1 MNSRSD
7 FKCGFSTLLFSSL
20 LSGKKYEI
28 ITLVLKPQNGIE
40 FFVIMSYLQK
50 YRVGRGKMG
59 QG

>member
-40 FFVIMSYLQK
+40 FFCDYVLSSK
-50 YRVGRGKMG
+50 VSGK
-59 QG
+59 